1 MNNQLKNL
9 VIIDMQNDFMDDGV
23 LPVKGAY
30 KARDIIES
38 YIEDYYDEIG
48 IVICSKDCHPINH
61 CSFRKFGGKFP
72 VHCVCNTD
80 GALTSI
86 DPYVL
91 SGLLVFDVHKG
102 TRNDQ
107 EQFSAFSSCF
117 RVSNNY
123 VTLEN
128 PFDKSFEH
136 LNRHDEYVVCGVAGD
151 ICVLETLKDMIKYIP
166 VENITVLW
174 NGTASLDEGTK
185 LEQFCADNEIKIDY
199 YGKEYEEI
207 D

>member
-1 MNNQLKNL
+1 MKNL

-23 LPVKGAY
+23 LPVNGAY
-30 KARDIIES
+30 KARDIIEL

-48 IVICSKDCHPINH
+48 IVICSQDCHPINH
-61 CSFRKFGGKFP
+61 CSFKEFGGNFHK
-72 VHCVCNTD
+72 HCICNTE

-91 SGLLVFDVHKG
+91 SGLLVFDVRKG
-102 TRNDQ
+102 TRSDQ
-107 EQFSAFSSCF
+107 EQFSVFSSCF

-199 YGKEYEEI
+199 YGKEYEKI
-207 D
+207 SK

>member
-1 MNNQLKNL
+1 MKNL

-23 LPVKGAY
+23 LPVNGAY
-30 KARDIIES
+30 KARDIIEL

-48 IVICSKDCHPINH
+48 IVICSQDCHPINH
-61 CSFRKFGGKFP
+61 CSFKEFGGNFHK
-72 VHCVCNTD
+72 HCICNTE

-86 DPYVL
+86 DTYVL
-91 SGLLVFDVHKG
+91 SGLLVFDVRKG
-102 TRNDQ
+102 TRSDQ
-107 EQFSAFSSCF
+107 EQFSVFSSCF

-199 YGKEYEEI
+199 YGKEYEKI
-207 D
+207 SK

>member
-1 MNNQLKNL
+1 MKNL

-23 LPVKGAY
+23 LPVNGAY
-30 KARDIIES
+30 KARDIIEL

-48 IVICSKDCHPINH
+48 IVICSQDCHPINH
-61 CSFRKFGGKFP
+61 CSFKEFGGNFNK
-72 VHCVCNTD
+72 HCICNTE

-91 SGLLVFDVHKG
+91 SGLLVFDVRKG

-107 EQFSAFSSCF
+107 EQFSVFSSCF

-151 ICVLETLKDMIKYIP
+151 ICVLETLKDMVKYIP

-174 NGTASLDEGTK
+174 NGTASLDKGTK
-185 LEQFCADNEIKIDY
+185 LEQFCVDNEIKIDY
-199 YGKEYEEI
+199 YGKEYEKI
-207 D
+207 SK

>member
-1 MNNQLKNL
+1 MKNL

-23 LPVKGAY
+23 LPVNGAY
-30 KARDIIES
+30 KARDIIEL

-48 IVICSKDCHPINH
+48 IVICSQDCHPINH
-61 CSFRKFGGKFP
+61 CSFKEFGGNFHK
-72 VHCVCNTD
+72 HCICNTD

-86 DPYVL
+86 DSYVL
-91 SGLLVFDVHKG
+91 SGLLVFDIRKG
-102 TRNDQ
+102 TRRDQ
-107 EQFSAFSSCF
+107 EQFSVFSSCF

-123 VTLEN
+123 VSLEN

-136 LNRHDEYVVCGVAGD
+136 LNIHDEYVVCGVAGD
-151 ICVLETLKDMIKYIP
+151 ICVLETLKDMIRYIP

-174 NGTASLDEGTK
+174 NGTASLDKGTK
-185 LEQFCADNEIKIDY
+185 LKQFCADNEIKIDY

-207 D
+207 SK